1 MDSHCFSIPR
11 LVEKSE
17 TLTWEVEVLRRG
29 QVVDTL
35 QVNATNFPPRLN
47 KKKKIVWQLPMT
59 GNQLPRFGEH
69 EKERLWE
76 MFKQQKKERRKKG
89 KQHDESI
96 LDDLGVSRDQSLAD
110 DDMSDSNNNYS
121 ESLHSENR
129 DTKQEAEETPNISQ
143 RSSGSLHPAPPP
155 GFTVSE
161 VSSPRNSDS
170 LPYDSHLIAK
180 TLERD
185 TPTAALKPERAP
197 AQVSLS
203 STSSTSTESP
213 PQPNLH
219 SFPTDPIN
227 TANLSAHVATTFI
240 QALTKGQIDQWLA
253 FYLERA
259 PSTLM
264 VGQAHAL
271 CSSPDERRQQWE
283 ALQQPFWECQG
294 WTSQDCG
301 NYQTLV
307 VLTGRTMQPTGT
319 FFYNLTLMLTP
330 QYQIRNSILS
340 LSLLG

>member
-11 LVEKSE
+11 LLEESE

-29 QVVDTL
+29 QVVDIL

-47 KKKKIVWQLPMT
+47 KKKKIVWQLPVT
-59 GNQLPRFGEH
+59 RNQLPRFGEY

-76 MFKQQKKERRKKG
+76 MFKQQKKERRKKV
-89 KQHDESI
+89 KQPDSFVDNSGI
-96 LDDLGVSRDQSLAD
+96 SDDRSLPD
-110 DDMSDSNNNYS
+110 DDMTDSNHNYS
-121 ESLHSENR
+121 ESIQNLSS

-155 GFTVSE
+155 GFSISE

-170 LPYDSHLIAK
+170 LPYDSHVNAK
-180 TLERD
+180 AIEHDSSSAL
-185 TPTAALKPERAP
+185 LKPEQAP
-197 AQVSLS
+197 AQASLS
-203 STSSTSTESP
+203 STSSTSSESP

-219 SFPTDPIN
+219 PFPTDSFN
-227 TANLSAHVATTFI
+227 TANLSAHVATTYI
-240 QALTKGQIDQWLA
+240 QALTKGHIDQWLA

-264 VGQAHAL
+264 VGQANAL
-271 CSSPDERRQQWE
+271 CSSPEERSRQWK

-301 NYQTLV
+301 NFRTLL

-319 FFYNLTLMLTP
+319 FYYNLTLMLTP
-330 QYQIRNSILS
+330 QYQIQNSILS